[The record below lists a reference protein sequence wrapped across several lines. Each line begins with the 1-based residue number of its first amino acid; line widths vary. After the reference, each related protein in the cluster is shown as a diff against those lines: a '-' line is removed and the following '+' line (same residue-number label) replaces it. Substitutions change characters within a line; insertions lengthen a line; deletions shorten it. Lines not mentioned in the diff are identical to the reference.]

1 MPVNA
6 QKSRILVADPDL
18 DVRETLCL
26 YFETHGHEVQ
36 IISRAGEVM
45 HAARSWQ
52 PNAVLVSDELT
63 DQDPFQV
70 CQEVL
75 GDMLTGHIPVLM
87 LFHEANRSARLEALD
102 AGVTDVITKPFDL
115 EELRLRVEAAIRLA
129 TFTIAA

>member
-1 MPVNA
+1 MNV

-18 DVRETLCL
+18 DVRETLRL

-36 IISRAGEVM
+36 TISRADEVM
-45 HAARSWQ
+45 RTTRSWQ
-52 PNAVLVSDELT
+52 PNAVLISDELT
-63 DQDPFQV
+63 DLDPFRV

-75 GDMLTGHIPVLM
+75 DDMLTGHIPVLM
-87 LFHEANRSARLEALD
+87 LFHEANRPARLEALE

-115 EELRLRVEAAIRLA
+115 EELRLRIEAAIRLA